1 LIFEGAAKM
10 RNCGERDGREEAMGH
25 GSETRS
31 RKTPGA
37 PPGTLIHVGEKKA
50 DRVKVTMFDYD
61 AEHLEER
68 DVKEVSELAS
78 RKDLPTV
85 TWINIDGLHD
95 TELMGE
101 IGRIFDLH
109 PLVLEDALNTNQRP
123 KMENLDRYI
132 FVVLKTL
139 FRSPVSSR
147 IQSEQV
153 SLVLGPGYVLSFQEQ
168 TGDVFEP
175 VRQRIRSQKG
185 RICSRGSDYLLYALI
200 DSVVDHYFS
209 ILEGFEEELGI
220 LEDDVFENPTAE
232 TLAEIQRQKVELL
245 RMRKAVWPLRESIN
259 SLLREESPLI
269 DEATEIF
276 LRDVYDHTI
285 QVIDTVEGFRDTVS
299 GLLDVYLS
307 IVSNR
312 MNEVMKILTI
322 IATIFIPLTFI
333 AGIYGMN
340 FEYMP
345 ELRVPW
351 AYPLVWLA
359 MVAVALVMM
368 AFFRRKGW
376 L

>member
-1 LIFEGAAKM
+1 
-10 RNCGERDGREEAMGH
+10 
-25 GSETRS
+25 
-31 RKTPGA
+31 
-37 PPGTLIHVGEKKA
+37 
-50 DRVKVTMFDYD
+50 
-61 AEHLEER
+61 
-68 DVKEVSELAS
+68 
-78 RKDLPTV
+78 
-85 TWINIDGLHD
+85 
-95 TELMGE
+95 
-101 IGRIFDLH
+101 
-109 PLVLEDALNTNQRP
+109 
-123 KMENLDRYI
+123 
-132 FVVLKTL
+132 
-139 FRSPVSSR
+139 VSSR